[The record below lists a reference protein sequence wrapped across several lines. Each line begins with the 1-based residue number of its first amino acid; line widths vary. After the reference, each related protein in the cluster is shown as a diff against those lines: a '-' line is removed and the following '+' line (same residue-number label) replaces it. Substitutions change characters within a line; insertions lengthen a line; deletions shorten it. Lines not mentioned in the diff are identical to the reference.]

1 MSQGVEVALDD
12 GVATIVFLDKALRHG
27 RGVAI
32 LLDAADHPDQV
43 QWVTHPEYAYV
54 VPEDVARRAG
64 FLHDDH
70 LHVALTDPSAPPSDS
85 PADDQATANPD
96 TTDSPADTPPLP
108 GDTVSPPADTPAD
121 PPKGPKADDGK
132 PDAHWLRP
140 AIDAYAKDTL
150 GIDVAGLPNKPA
162 ALKAI
167 RDEESRLKAIRDAEA
182 SKDA

>member
-27 RGVAI
+27 RGAAI

-85 PADDQATANPD
+85 PADDQAPANPD

-108 GDTVSPPADTPAD
+108 ADTVLPPVDPVSPPADT
-121 PPKGPKADDGK
+121 PKGPKADDGK

-150 GIDVAGLPNKPA
+150 GIDVSGLPNKTEA
-162 ALKAI
+162 
-167 RDEESRLKAIRDAEA
+167 LKAIRDAEA